1 MNFRVANFNVENL
14 IVPDTRYY
22 DRLILTQEEYD
33 AKANWIANIFNR
45 VKPDIVGI
53 QEVWSRDA
61 LQDVVSRSFH
71 FANGA
76 NICAPGTSK
85 EENVRGRVA
94 QRPRLAL
101 ISRFP
106 ITDEQSVAMF
116 PDSVRIQIPLRIQ
129 DGKIRDVPVTI
140 DQFQRPILKARVNV
154 EGLDILVFVAHLK
167 SKGPIIGSGE
177 DGEDPFVSSIGMA
190 RSTIVRAAEAVALR
204 HLILHELS
212 KTKTP
217 VIVLGDLNDTQ
228 ESASTQI
235 VCGASPDERSD
246 SKDKRTL
253 WDTVL
258 YPTYRIAA
266 ERSSSIH
273 THIFNGDRDILDHIL
288 VSDEFYSRNRY
299 RIGTVMRHGVVNEHL
314 RDSSDVPPPKG
325 ASDHGIP
332 WAEISLSPGVPYT
345 KA

>member
-1 MNFRVANFNVENL
+1 MIFRIANFNVENL
-14 IVPDTRYY
+14 IQPDTRYY

-33 AKANWIANIFNR
+33 AKANWIANILNR
-45 VKPDIVGI
+45 AKADIVGI
-53 QEVWSRDA
+53 QEVWSSEA
-61 LQDVVSRSFH
+61 LHDVVSRSFH

-76 NICAPGTSK
+76 NICAPGASR
-85 EENVRGRVA
+85 EENVKGRVA

-101 ISRFP
+101 VSRFP
-106 ITDEQSVAMF
+106 ITEHASIAMF
-116 PDSVRIQIPLRIQ
+116 PDTVRIQIPLRIEGGQ
-129 DGKIRDVPVTI
+129 IRDIPVTI
-140 DQFQRPILKARVNV
+140 DQFQRPVLKARVNI

-167 SKGPIIGSGE
+167 SKGPIIGPGE
-177 DGEDPFVSSIGMA
+177 DGEDPFASSIGMA

-204 HLILHELS
+204 HLILNELAQ
-212 KTKTP
+212 TKVP

-235 VCGASPDERSD
+235 VCGTAPHERHD
-246 SKDKRTL
+246 AKEKRAL

-299 RIGTVMRHGVVNEHL
+299 RIGTVLRHSVINEHL
-314 RDSSDVPPPKG
+314 RDNGDVPKPKG